1 MLTKTRYGGI
11 IDLGKV
17 EANSC

>member
-1 MLTKTRYGGI
+1 MLTKTSYGGI